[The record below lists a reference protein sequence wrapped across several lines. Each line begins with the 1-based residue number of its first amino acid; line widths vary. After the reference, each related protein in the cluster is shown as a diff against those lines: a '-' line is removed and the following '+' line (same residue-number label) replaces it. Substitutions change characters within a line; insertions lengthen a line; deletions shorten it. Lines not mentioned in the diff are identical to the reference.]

1 MTDTTINS
9 IAEVIKV
16 AGCGSASLIFQ
27 YYNKE
32 NIELII
38 ERVIHILGLPIRLI
52 FPQQVAKQTG
62 HIGNGLHTE
71 KDEAHV
77 IFGGFQF
84 TTKYNAS
91 SGLPIYN
98 SSNGI
103 SKIKVY
109 NMEIY
114 QDGGEKDNLILTQRS
129 LLKFHRRL
137 GHMNF

>member
-1 MTDTTINS
+1 MD
-9 IAEVIKV
+9 
-16 AGCGSASLIFQ
+16 FQ
-27 YYNKE
+27 DDKKD

-38 ERVIHILGLPIRLI
+38 EKILHIQGLTFRLI
-52 FPQQVAKQTG
+52 SLQQVSTQ
-62 HIGNGLHTE
+62 IGQISYGLHTE